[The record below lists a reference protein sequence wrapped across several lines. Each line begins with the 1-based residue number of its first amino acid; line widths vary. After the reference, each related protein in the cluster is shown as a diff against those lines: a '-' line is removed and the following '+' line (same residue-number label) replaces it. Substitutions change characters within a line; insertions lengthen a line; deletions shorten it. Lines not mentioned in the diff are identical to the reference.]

1 MSVRSYY
8 FQPTYAIMTD
18 VHKQTRSLKEL
29 RLQAKLT
36 QHELAD
42 ILDVRPKTTGA
53 WERGESEPHLPPS
66 KTLLL
71 CQTFNCSLEELV
83 AAIEMARNKERA
95 SPKQEEEIQ
104 KQLVA
109 A

>member
-1 MSVRSYY
+1 MN
-8 FQPTYAIMTD
+8 D
-18 VHKQTRSLKEL
+18 VHKSIRSLKEL

-42 ILDVRPKTTGA
+42 ILDVRPKTTGS

-71 CQTFNCSLEELV
+71 CKTFNCSLEELV
-83 AAIEMARNKERA
+83 LAVEVARNKDLNLEA
-95 SPKQEEEIQ
+95 SQQEQ
-104 KQLVA
+104 KHLIA